1 METAINKLDK
11 IRNMALKG
19 LKAQLMRSDRDFK
32 TCWKISIQIAERIAK
47 ECDYAERN

>member
-1 METAINKLDK
+1 METPTDKLRK
-11 IRNMALKG
+11 IKIMALKG

-32 TCWKISIQIAERIAK
+32 TCWKISLQIAERIAK